1 MINNAKEMQKI
12 ISTVKQL
19 WKYYSVIVQFSV
31 YSVSFNNCVELNA
44 SVQQLL
50 Y

>member
-31 YSVSFNNCVELNA
+31 YSVSFNNCVKFLIYGK
-44 SVQQLL
+44 S
-50 Y
+50 